1 MSDFAKEI
9 IPVNLEDEMKQS
21 YLDYAMS
28 VIIGRALP
36 DVRDGL
42 KPVHRR
48 VLYAMNVLGNDWN
61 KPYKKSARVVGDV
74 IGKYHPHGDTAVYDT
89 IVRMAQPFSLRY
101 MLIDGQGNF
110 GSVDGDAP
118 AAMRYTEVR
127 MSKIAHELLA
137 DLDKETVDFVP
148 NYDESESEPAVMPT
162 RIPALLIN
170 GSSGIAVGMATN
182 IPPHN
187 LNEVVSACLA
197 VCDNPELTIP
207 ELMQHIPGP
216 DFPTAGFINGAN
228 GIYDAY
234 STGRGKI
241 YLRARCHFEEFG
253 EQGRQAII
261 TTELPYQVNKATLQ
275 IKIADLVKEGKLE
288 GISGIRDE
296 SDKDGMR
303 LVIELKRGEVPEVV
317 LNNLYK
323 QTQLQTVFGLNM
335 VAISNGRPY
344 CMNLKDILVAFIN
357 HRREIVTRRTIYLL
371 RKARERAHILEGLAV
386 ALSNIDEMIAL
397 IKASKTS
404 AEAKEG
410 LLAKTWDA
418 GLVAALLNNADADRS
433 RPDGLPIEFG
443 ILMPPKFDR
452 LQVYGNVTSGLADGA
467 TYEQNGYLYDP
478 LGNPIAGQLKYRLTE
493 TQAQAILELRLHRL
507 TGLEQDKL
515 LAEYQ
520 QLLELID
527 GYLAILAS
535 DVRLMEVIK
544 EELEQIKAEYSDKR
558 RTEIMADYSN
568 LSAEDLI
575 TEEDMVVTMSHEGY
589 VKSQPLTDYKAQRRG
604 GRGKSA
610 TATKEE
616 DFIDKLIIA
625 NTHDTILCFSSAG
638 KVYWLKVYELPVAS
652 RASRGKPFVN
662 LLPLEQNEKI
672 NAMLTVREYS
682 DDKFI
687 FMATS
692 AGTVKKTPL
701 KEFERQRTTGK
712 IAIDLHEG
720 DTLVGVAVT
729 DGQQNVMLFSSNG
742 KAIRFSESDVRSMG
756 RSAAGVRGITLKK
769 DEKVISLIITKA
781 PKCSTTVAVTAHNNV
796 IIGGLKVSFT
806 IFEIKFISYSDSK
819 STVLNVTEN
828 GFGKR
833 TEIEKFRLQSRG
845 GQGVI
850 AIQTSER
857 NGQVVG
863 TLLVNDT
870 DEIMLIT
877 DGGIL
882 VRTRVAEISVVGRNA
897 QGVTII
903 RLDKGEKVV
912 GVDRLDGL
920 AEEESEA
927 LDDAVADDSTNE
939 TDVEVLPDSETSSES
954 ANSDSSEIN
963 D

>member
-61 KPYKKSARVVGDV
+61 KAYKKSARVVGDV

-162 RIPALLIN
+162 RIPTLLIN

-197 VCDNPELTIP
+197 LVDNPELSIP
-207 ELMQHIPGP
+207 ELMQYIPGP
-216 DFPTAGFINGAN
+216 DFPTAGFINGSS

-241 YLRARCHFEEFG
+241 YLRSRCHFEEFG

-275 IKIADLVKEGKLE
+275 VKIADLVKEGKLE

-371 RKARERAHILEGLAV
+371 RKARDRAHILEGQAV
-386 ALSNIDEMIAL
+386 ALSNIDEMISL
-397 IKASKTS
+397 IKASKNP
-404 AEAKEG
+404 AEAKEV
-410 LLAKTWDA
+410 LLAKTWNA
-418 GLVAALLNNADADRS
+418 GLVAALLENADADRS
-433 RPDGLPIEFG
+433 RPDDLSAEFG
-443 ILMPPKFDR
+443 IH
-452 LQVYGNVTSGLADGA
+452 GNL
-467 TYEQNGYLYDP
+467 
-478 LGNPIAGQLKYRLTE
+478 YRLSE
-493 TQAQAILELRLHRL
+493 AQVQAILELRLHRL

-544 EELEQIKAEYSDKR
+544 EELELIKAEYSDKR
-558 RTEIMADYSN
+558 RTEIIQGHLN

-616 DFIDKLIIA
+616 DFVDKLIIA
-625 NTHDTILCFSSAG
+625 NTHDTILCFSSSG
-638 KVYWLKVYELPVAS
+638 KVYWLKVYDLPVGS
-652 RASRGKPFVN
+652 RGARGKPFVN
-662 LLPLEQNEKI
+662 LLPLEAGEKI
-672 NAMLTVREYS
+672 NAMLPVREYS

-701 KEFERQRTTGK
+701 KEFENQRSNGK
-712 IAIDLHEG
+712 IAIGLHES
-720 DTLVGVAVT
+720 DTLVGVAIT
-729 DGQQNVMLFSSNG
+729 DGQQNMMLFSSDG
-742 KAIRFSESDVRSMG
+742 KAICFNETDVRSMG
-756 RSAAGVRGITLKK
+756 RTASGVRGIRLKET
-769 DEKVISLIITKA
+769 DRVIALII
-781 PKCSTTVAVTAHNNV
+781 SSE
-796 IIGGLKVSFT
+796 G
-806 IFEIKFISYSDSK
+806 
-819 STVLNVTEN
+819 TVLSITEN

-833 TEIEKFRLQSRG
+833 TLVEKFNPQGRG

-920 AEEESEA
+920 AGEEESES
-927 LDDAVADDSTNE
+927 LEDVVADDSTNE
-939 TDVEVLPDSETSSES
+939 ADVDVLPDSEAVDSEETP
-954 ANSDSSEIN
+954 NE
-963 D
+963 